1 MLNQVLHN
9 STGNVKMNTDIR
21 LNLEFFSHP
30 KIVKLERRLGV
41 IAVKGLLQLWLWVAR
56 NRPNGA
62 LDNMD
67 VEDIEIAAGWS
78 GDSGAFVAAL
88 ESLRLLDSCNNCYAI
103 HNWER
108 HNGWAARSSEREDKA
123 RFSRLWQV
131 APDAAKTLR
140 DQGVTA
146 VTREEYEHY
155 VRGASGDS
163 PAVARRSP
171 ANSQRNAS
179 LQPAPSP
186 SPIRKDLYAQSDL
199 HEATCAETAEGGSTP
214 ADGEETTTEEVVV
227 MRIPLVP
234 RDGNYAVTDADVQFW
249 TQAYPR
255 VDVLATLRRI
265 ASWMDA
271 NPTKRKTRRGIRRCI
286 DSWLARDQDNGKTI
300 RLNNHSSIGGL
311 TFQ

>member
-1 MLNQVLHN
+1 
-9 STGNVKMNTDIR
+9 MNTDIR

-41 IAVKGLLQLWLWVAR
+41 VAVKSLLQLWLWVAR
-56 NRPNGA
+56 NRPNGD

-88 ESLRLLDSCNNCYAI
+88 ESLRLLDSCNNNCYAI

-131 APDAAKTLR
+131 APDVAKTLR

-146 VTREEYEHY
+146 ITREEYEHY

-163 PAVARRSP
+163 PAVAGRSP
-171 ANSQRNAS
+171 ANRRGLAGE
-179 LQPAPSP
+179 QPAPSP
-186 SPIRKDLYAQSDL
+186 SPIRKDLYAQSDC
-199 HEATCAETAEGGSTP
+199 EADCAETATGGSSP
-214 ADGEETTTEEVVV
+214 AAGEGTTEVV
-227 MRIPLVP
+227 MRIPLTP
-234 RDGNYAVTDADVQFW
+234 RDGSYAVTEADVQFW

-255 VDVLATLRRI
+255 VDVLAALRRI

-271 NPTKRKTRRGIRRCI
+271 NPNKRKTRRGIRRCI